1 MAYETAEVTAAP
13 VETSD
18 ESENVRYTT
27 ATVTY
32 TLKSGR
38 KVIRN
43 YSINMTKNYELI
55 KKLFQDEE
63 YQKAAYPLLAADAD
77 TFVSVRYR
85 QSRSK
90 GDQSLKNLTAQE
102 RNEVLSVYRQEF
114 SAMSLEQM
122 EEEKG

>member
-1 MAYETAEVTAAP
+1 M
-13 VETSD
+13 
-18 ESENVRYTT
+18 RYTT

-55 KKLFQDEE
+55 KKLFQDEGIPE
-63 YQKAAYPLLAADAD
+63 SSISAACGDAD

-90 GDQSLKNLTAQE
+90 ETREPENLTAQE
-102 RNEVLSVYRQEF
+102 RNEVLSVYRQNF
-114 SAMSLEQM
+114 LPP
-122 EEEKG
+122 